1 MERSQ
6 WTQMNRKST
15 DLFKKKTQFKK
26 KRFFFLKQVS
36 IFSVHLRSLNPF
48 HFSVGYAFI
57 SNFSP
62 NFTKKTFD
70 FMINFQK
77 YAAIYFLIYSL
88 YSSIVR

>member
-1 MERSQ
+1 
-6 WTQMNRKST
+6 MNRKNT
-15 DLFKKKTQFKK
+15 DLFKKKLILQK

-57 SNFSP
+57 SNYSP

-70 FMINFQK
+70 LMINFQK
-77 YAAIYFLIYSL
+77 YAAIYFLIYSP
-88 YSSIVR
+88 YTSIAR